1 MNNEASQLV
10 NEQRQQSDVQVRD
23 LKEKLQEQQQMMKM
37 LEEQQEEFHK
47 QQRILEKKLEE
58 REQQIKTL
66 VAQQNGSH
74 IEIRIPPYYIT
85 LSNFQDMKASGS
97 IINSPQMYT
106 HSIGYTFRFALQP
119 NGPIVGVGH

>member
-66 VAQQNGSH
+66 VAQQNG
-74 IEIRIPPYYIT
+74 
-85 LSNFQDMKASGS
+85 GS